1 MAAFNP
7 SPGGVPSPNMSDQ
20 TGASRGAIPNRAF
33 ESLFEGAGALVKGA
47 VTAYDDLNKY
57 NITEEVKAGWGKVN
71 EPFDTDNLP
80 KDLTDSAATLQ
91 SLQTARDQGKLS
103 DVYYTGQLAALSK
116 KLRTQYPQYDQYIDQ
131 TFQRITGIKPA
142 NAFRNAL
149 LSDLEAQQAT
159 AADAEKAK
167 DQWIKDNTNF
177 ILRSN
182 PYFFEDPDSYDFDQ
196 VKREAYRVRG
206 EDAMLEAQMN
216 DFDFQL
222 KAGQVTDEQTIE
234 VASNELAHIVDI
246 RINSTANGLSV
257 KGTDLLDQMTKI
269 SEDGYTPA
277 EAQEVGTFLT
287 QLEAQVTA
295 EVNAALRKGREGD
308 PDHRSFEDML
318 DPTKTQ
324 QLKDRAL
331 QPLKDL
337 IKFAYDENWG
347 MFAYALN
354 QIKLEKDT
362 EVSRI
367 FKSSPEAR
375 YANALKEINGELANM
390 YITEPGIKDTILAQS
405 TPELMAG
412 VAMGTRSWG
421 DVVKQMADSRK
432 DAATKAGGINAM
444 IDLGQGTILN
454 GVASDTEFANVVKSM
469 YATDEDGK
477 AIFGYIAKEEYPA
490 LYNRMFNKAV
500 TQKILE
506 SDDQDLIELYYESAQ
521 EAFRGNPQFK
531 AAAGNLQADASFTKD
546 LLAPIQFSFNPD
558 FNRFIVSRSGEPAS
572 FAGMDYQES
581 ENFLET
587 KMMMANKTIET
598 LNAGLDS
605 LAPILD
611 GIGLSPE
618 EKTAEVKRLI
628 TNLNIDLEGGDFGL
642 FGELAKSMGNTTD
655 EQGAAKQFVGDI
667 NTLGGVMSEFGG
679 MKVNTKNPDGTS
691 RARAN
696 DVTILNDTPYELTE
710 DSFNPEAIKNHLENT
725 VGSLKTQDMLDAET
739 PLKVAEAF
747 LGKKEANPE
756 HAKAISAFIKNNAGI
771 DINPAK
777 TAWCAAFLN
786 AVLGA
791 SGTKGTGKLN
801 AKSFL
806 TWGVSVSDSP
816 KKGDVVVMNSSEP
829 NAQAWQGHTGIYMGT
844 NPDGTIKVL
853 AGNQG
858 DKVSIIDWDPKW
870 VIDFRRAQ

>member
-71 EPFDTDNLP
+71 EPFDTDTLP
-80 KDLTDSAATLQ
+80 KDLTDSAEVLK

-131 TFQRITGIKPA
+131 TFQQITGIKPA

-167 DQWIKDNTNF
+167 QQWIKDNGPEIMNTN
-177 ILRSN
+177 
-182 PYFFEDPDSYDFDQ
+182 PAFFENPDAYDFDMIQ
-196 VKREAYRVRG
+196 QSVYAYKAESMAVDKASN
-206 EDAMLEAQMN
+206 ELDYN
-216 DFDFQL
+216 L
-222 KAGQVTDEQTIE
+222 KLGNATDEQTIE
-234 VASNELAHIVDI
+234 VASQQLSHIVDV

-257 KGTDLLDQMTKI
+257 KGSNLLDQITEMGK
-269 SEDGYTPA
+269 DGYTPE
-277 EAQEVGTFLT
+277 EAQQLGTYLT
-287 QLEAQVTA
+287 QLRAQVTA
-295 EVNAALRKGREGD
+295 EVDAAMNAGFESD
-308 PDHRSFEDML
+308 PDKRSFNDML
-318 DPTKTQ
+318 DPVKTK
-324 QLKDRAL
+324 QLKERAL
-331 QPLKDL
+331 EPLENL

-347 MFAYALN
+347 MFTYALN
-354 QIKLEKDT
+354 QNKLMKDT

-367 FKSSPEAR
+367 LKSSPEAR
-375 YANALKEINGELANM
+375 HANALKEINGELANM
-390 YITEPGIKDTILAQS
+390 YITDPGIKGTILAQS

-412 VAMGTRSWG
+412 VALGTRSWG

-444 IDLGQGTILN
+444 IDLGQGTILS
-454 GVASDTEFANVVKSM
+454 GAASDIEFANVVKSM
-469 YATDEDGK
+469 YASDEDGK
-477 AIFGYIAKEEYPA
+477 AIFGYITKEEYPA

-558 FNRFIVSRSGEPAS
+558 FNRFIVSRSEEPAS

-642 FGELAKSMGNTTD
+642 FGELANAMANTTED
-655 EQGAAKQFVGDI
+655 AGSDPAK
-667 NTLGGVMSEFGG
+667 
-679 MKVNTKNPDGTS
+679 
-691 RARAN
+691 
-696 DVTILNDTPYELTE
+696 VTVPE
-710 DSFNPEAIKNHLENT
+710 DFSFNL
-725 VGSLKTQDMLDAET
+725 
-739 PLKVAEAF
+739 
-747 LGKKEANPE
+747 KEANAASSETITSTIMGFEGYRDTAYWDVNSYRTGFGSDTITSADGTVSKVTPGSQITREDAHRDLARRLNEEFIPE
-756 HAKAISAFIKNNAGI
+756 IQQ
-771 DINPAK
+771 DIGVDTWGSLSESTQAALASIAYNYGSLPAK
-777 TAWCAAFLN
+777 VSRA
-786 AVLGA
+786 
-791 SGTKGTGKLN
+791 
-801 AKSFL
+801 AKS
-806 TWGVSVSDSP
+806 
-816 KKGDVVVMNSSEP
+816 GDLE
-829 NAQAWQGHTGIYMGT
+829 ALRQAILALQGQNGGI
-844 NPDGTIKVL
+844 ND
-853 AGNQG
+853 A
-858 DKVSIIDWDPKW
+858 
-870 VIDFRRAQ
+870 RRAKEASMIN